1 MRNEEREEDLGF
13 ESHCYGIHRNGRE
26 LLQTKNLA
34 SATRARRS
42 VALSG
47 KPAIVPSREFDH
59 VGHVWQVPY
68 VTRSSDSIGHVRRHC
83 EERIQHNGQRECKNS
98 RDCAICLNRLVFI
111 RAIKEALDESTVTL
125 ISQYQ
130 LVELNGSSYASSEP
144 RTAGAGALA
153 EQPSNEDA
161 WLQAF
166 RSSSVVAS
174 KLLERCLGKWW
185 CPQKKCR
192 VV

>member
-1 MRNEEREEDLGF
+1 MRVTVTEFIAMAASFSRPK
-13 ESHCYGIHRNGRE
+13 Y
-26 LLQTKNLA
+26 LA

-47 KPAIVPSREFDH
+47 KPAMVLSREFDH
-59 VGHVWQVPY
+59 VGHVWQVSY

-125 ISQYQ
+125 MLQSL
-130 LVELNGSSYASSEP
+130 LVELNSSRETLDYPSCSTVHIEKV
-144 RTAGAGALA
+144 RHVA
-153 EQPSNEDA
+153 EQKMQQRHP
-161 WLQAF
+161 F
-166 RSSSVVAS
+166 
-174 KLLERCLGKWW
+174 LLSWSL
-185 CPQKKCR
+185 
-192 VV
+192 